1 MTIVNRLKPLLVLAI
16 LTALVG
22 CRLQVISPAGG
33 TVTWGGGGECL
44 PGSVCE
50 IAVTDANFTETFTAT
65 ASAGYEFLGWQ
76 VVGQYRPTTPSAN
89 QPFSFPCVPSSTSGN
104 DCTVSLSAYAPNVAN
119 AIVNTLSQGYL
130 MPVYELLVVD
140 TDGDGVLGD
149 DDQCPNTPEGAT
161 VGAEGCPVVDSTDA
175 DEDGVLDPDDA
186 YPNISLGGRLDTD
199 GDGIP
204 DDCDAVCQETGMIA
218 DEDDDGDGILD
229 KNDAFPKDGTESVD
243 TDRDSV
249 GDNADRC
256 VDTLQGTAVNSAG
269 DLPGCRVVVIKEP
282 IPVSA
287 MASTQVYSRSFSI
300 PGRGE
305 VVAQPFTMPGDAG
318 DADGD
323 GVGRSIKSLGEFV
336 FLDIVGEGYTPALR
350 IWVSH
355 APGGDKISDF
365 CELTNGVETS
375 QLRFAAPIGVGIAW
389 WCGLNPN
396 QSYYLNVVHEPTPGT
411 AETDP
416 TQDPRS
422 SNIKRKVK
430 VAKLLDDDECPATPP
445 NTQVL
450 ANGCSD
456 ADGDGVGDNEDVCP
470 NTPPGTAVYFNGCPQ
485 G

>member
-44 PGSVCE
+44 PGLVCE
-50 IAVTDANFTETFTAT
+50 IVVTDANFTETFTAT

-76 VVGQYRPTTPSAN
+76 VVGTYRPTTPSAN

-149 DDQCPNTPEGAT
+149 DDQCPNTPEGTT
-161 VGAEGCPVVDSTDA
+161 VGADGCAVVDNT
-175 DEDGVLDPDDA
+175 
-186 YPNISLGGRLDTD
+186 DTD
-199 GDGIP
+199 GDGVP
-204 DDCDAVCQETGMIA
+204 N
-218 DEDDDGDGILD
+218 ED
-229 KNDAFPKDGTESVD
+229 DAFPNDKDESVD
-243 TDRDSV
+243 TDDDGV
-249 GDNADRC
+249 GDNADQC
-256 VDTLQGTAVNSAG
+256 IDTLQGTAVTSA
-269 DLPGCRVVVIKEP
+269 GCRVVVIKEP
-282 IPVSA
+282 IPASA
-287 MASTQVYSRSFSI
+287 MASLQVYSRSFSI
-300 PGRGE
+300 PGQGK
-305 VVAQPFTMPGDAG
+305 VVAQSFTMPGDAG

-336 FLDIVGEGYTPALR
+336 FLDIVGEAYTPALR
-350 IWVSH
+350 IWVSDAD
-355 APGGDKISDF
+355 APGGDPISQF

-375 QLRFAAPIGVGIAW
+375 ELRFAAPIEVGISW

-396 QSYYLNVVHEPTPGT
+396 QSYYLNVVHEPTLT
-411 AETDP
+411 AENES

-422 SNIKRKVK
+422 SMIKRKVK
-430 VAKLLDDDECPATPP
+430 VTALLDDDECPATPP
-445 NTQVL
+445 NTLVL

-456 ADGDGVGDNEDVCP
+456 ADGDGVGDNADECP
-470 NTPPGTAVYFNGCPQ
+470 NTPAGTAVYFNGCPQ